1 MFAPCPNCRATVP
14 AGQAQCQFCGAALA
28 AIAPAKGSIWH
39 DDAADP
45 ASRGPYRRPT
55 WVPLAYNLV
64 SAYIGLSGLVQLVT
78 GGVHI
83 ARDNWVG
90 YIEVVMGT
98 IGLVLGVGLL
108 LKIEFIRGVVNFVC
122 GISILFGIFG
132 LLAGFPFMMALGFVG
147 LLWLLQ
153 SVFNLATNAA
163 MIYLVGETD

>member
-1 MFAPCPNCRATVP
+1 MFVPCPSCRNSVP
-14 AGQAQCQFCGAALA
+14 AGQPQCQFCGSALPVT
-28 AIAPAKGSIWH
+28 APVKGSVWH
-39 DDAADP
+39 DDAVNT
-45 ASRGPYRRPT
+45 PYRRPT

-108 LKIEFIRGVVNFVC
+108 LRIEFIRGVVNFVC
-122 GISILFGIFG
+122 GMSILFGLFG
-132 LLAGFPFMMALGFVG
+132 LLASFPFMMVLGLVG

-153 SVFNLATNAA
+153 SVFNIATNAA